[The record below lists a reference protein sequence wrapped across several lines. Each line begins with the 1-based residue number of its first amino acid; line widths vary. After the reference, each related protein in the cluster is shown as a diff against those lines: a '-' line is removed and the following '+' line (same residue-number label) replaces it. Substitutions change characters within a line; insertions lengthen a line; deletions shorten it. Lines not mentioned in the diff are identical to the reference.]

1 VALIL
6 AVTIGIGVVV
16 AIRVQADAVVPREAI
31 LRVIDD
37 GGKPGPKVMTTQVV
51 PLP

>member
-1 VALIL
+1 VVLIV

-31 LRVIDD
+31 VRVIDD
-37 GGKPGPKVMTTQVV
+37 GGKPGPKIMMIQVV